1 MTTHSFVFK
10 MRKLTMTRI
19 LSRYVFTLLV
29 FAQLDA
35 LIIAKNKKKTT

>member
-19 LSRYVFTLLV
+19 LSRMYSLCLSLL
-29 FAQLDA
+29 
-35 LIIAKNKKKTT
+35 N